1 MIKSDWN
8 PQLSEQERP
17 EQEWQLGKE
26 GNTWL
31 EKDLNQGRMW
41 AKRQQKSRE
50 GRVLVW
56 SSRAPGL
63 DYRFAVA
70 PGSG

>member
-41 AKRQQKSRE
+41 ALWTGGWAE
-50 GRVLVW
+50 E
-56 SSRAPGL
+56 
-63 DYRFAVA
+63 
-70 PGSG
+70 